1 VHLGNADCVAD
12 FRLAQIEEVAQRDDP
27 ALPGIEGAS
36 GRRNKRAGDSDV
48 VQFERLW
55 CCHCPSV
62 FVDAHGRAEGRHQ
75 RGVAL

>member
-1 VHLGNADCVAD
+1 MHLRNADRIAD
-12 FRLAQIEEVAQRDDP
+12 LRLAQIEEVAERDDP
-27 ALPGIEGAS
+27 TLPGIQGTRR
-36 GRRNKRAGDSDV
+36 RRNKRPGDSDV

-55 CCHCPSV
+55 CCDRPGV